1 MWHAYVGGKLKGE
14 GKDLATR
21 HYFRPG
27 GTLVLGQEQVSHS
40 LAGIQED
47 QLS

>member
-21 HYFRPG
+21 HYIRPG
-27 GTLVLGQEQVSHS
+27 GTLVLGQEQVSHT
-40 LAGIQED
+40 LAGAQDD